1 MTFVNLG
8 ILAHVDAGKTSLTE
22 RLLFNAGLIDHV
34 GSVDRGD
41 TTTDSMELERRR
53 GITIQSAVVALHIG
67 DTQVNLIDTPGHS
80 DFAGEV
86 ERALRVLDGA
96 VLVISAVEG
105 IQARTRIIM
114 RLLKSLGIPVLLFV
128 NKIDRMGAR
137 YEDLLKSINDTLA
150 PGCVPMTE
158 VTDIGTR
165 GARAI
170 PLPLE
175 RMTEVLAE
183 RSDTFLSAFV
193 DDAVELSDELRYAEL
208 ARQARAGWVHPVY
221 FGSAI
226 TGEGVEHLARGIVD
240 LLPSASAGAADDP
253 PRATIFKIE
262 RGRAGEKIC
271 YARVHSGTIRARER
285 IPFYRSSLHDG
296 VQELTGRPSAVRVY
310 RDGAGVCDDNA
321 PAGSIAKLWGLA
333 EARIGDQLG
342 SSDDL
347 PGGGLIAP
355 PTLETVISPESHQ
368 DRTRLFTALGRLA
381 EQDPLINI
389 HQDKDTGV
397 LRVRLYGE
405 VQMEVI
411 ADTLREQF
419 DLAVTFEEA
428 RTIYVERPTGV
439 GEALEEINFEG
450 LNFFWA
456 TVGLRIEPAPPGTGI
471 TFGLDVEL
479 GGLPLAF
486 HKAIEETTRET
497 LRRGPHGWEVI
508 DVAVTLFRTGY
519 ASPISAA
526 GDFRNATPLVVAKA
540 LTMAGTRVHEPVHR
554 LVMEVPEDCVSA
566 VMQVLVPLR
575 AVVEE
580 QETREATIVVLRG
593 RLPASGVVALTR
605 RVPELTRG
613 EGVVVTEFDS
623 YRPYPGTPPVNPR
636 AGANPYDREQYMLHT
651 LGRVP

>member
-1 MTFVNLG
+1 MSFVNLG

-34 GSVDRGD
+34 GSVDSGD
-41 TTTDSMELERRR
+41 TQTDSLELERRR
-53 GITIQSAVVALHIG
+53 GITIQSAVVAFNIG

-105 IQARTRIIM
+105 VQARTRIIM

-137 YEDLLKSINDTLA
+137 YEDLLKSITDTLT

-158 VTDIGTR
+158 VADIGTR
-165 GARAI
+165 SARAMA
-170 PLPLE
+170 LPLDGL
-175 RMTEVLAE
+175 TEVLAE
-183 RSDTFLSAFV
+183 HSDTFLSAFV
-193 DDAVELSDELRYAEL
+193 DDSIELSDELRHAEL
-208 ARQARAGWVHPVY
+208 ARQTRAGWIHPVY

-226 TGEGVEHLARGIVD
+226 TGEGVEQLTQGIVD
-240 LLPSASAGAADDP
+240 LLPRASATAASDTL
-253 PRATIFKIE
+253 RATIFKIE

-271 YARVHSGTIRARER
+271 YARVHSGTLRPRER
-285 IPFYRSSLHDG
+285 VPFYRATPHDG
-296 VQELTGRPSAVRVY
+296 VQELSGRPFAVRSYHQGTKV
-310 RDGAGVCDDNA
+310 RDDDA

-342 SSDDL
+342 SADEL

-355 PTLETVISPESHQ
+355 PTLETVISPESPKERAQ
-368 DRTRLFTALGRLA
+368 LFTALARLA
-381 EQDPLINI
+381 EQDPLINV
-389 HQDKDTGV
+389 HQDEESGV
-397 LRVRLYGE
+397 MRVRLYGE
-405 VQMEVI
+405 VQMEVL

-419 DLAVTFEEA
+419 GLAVTFEEA
-428 RTIYVERPTGV
+428 RTIYVERPLGV
-439 GEALEEINFEG
+439 GEAVEEINFDG
-450 LNFFWA
+450 SNFFWA
-456 TVGLRIEPAPPGTGI
+456 TVGLRVEPAPPGSGI
-471 TFGLDVEL
+471 TFGLAVEL

-497 LRRGPHGWEVI
+497 LRRGPQGWEVI
-508 DVAVTLFRTGY
+508 DVNVTLFRTGY

-526 GDFRNATPLVVAKA
+526 GDFRNATPLVVASA
-540 LTMAGTRVHEPVHR
+540 LTRAGTRVYEPVHR

-566 VMQVLVPLR
+566 VMQVLVSLR
-575 AVVEE
+575 GVVEE
-580 QETREATIVVLRG
+580 HELRDARTVVMRG
-593 RLPASGVVALTR
+593 HLPASGVVALTR

-623 YRPYPGTPPVNPR
+623 YRPYPGQPPANPR
-636 AGANPYDREQYMLHT
+636 TGANPYDREQYMLHT
-651 LGRVP
+651 LGRVR